1 MRLLHC
7 ICQLLAQLD
16 QSAHSPKRPL
26 SMATADKISVRLLGC
41 LVAHGRFCVNFA
53 GE

>member
-7 ICQLLAQLD
+7 ISQQLAQLD
-16 QSAHSPKRPL
+16 QSAHSLKRPL
-26 SMATADKISVRLLGC
+26 SMATADKISVRLFGC
-41 LVAHGRFCVNFA
+41 LVAHGRLRINFA